1 MQKPR
6 KIPQRQ
12 CVGCREMKEKKA
24 LLRIV
29 RTPEGQ
35 ILLDG
40 TGKKSGRGV
49 YVCPDPECLRK
60 ARKSRG
66 LERALETTIPAEV
79 YDGLEARM
87 GE

>member
-40 TGKKSGRGV
+40 TGKKIRTRRLCV
-49 YVCPDPECLRK
+49 PRPRLPEEGTEEPV
-60 ARKSRG
+60 AGAG
-66 LERALETTIPAEV
+66 L
-79 YDGLEARM
+79 
-87 GE
+87 